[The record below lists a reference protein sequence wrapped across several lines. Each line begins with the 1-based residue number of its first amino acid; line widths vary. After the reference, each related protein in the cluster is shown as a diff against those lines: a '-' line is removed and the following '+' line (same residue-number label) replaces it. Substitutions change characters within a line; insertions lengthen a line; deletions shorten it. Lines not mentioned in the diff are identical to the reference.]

1 MHLLICEDIIFS
13 YICGDPLYTFSD
25 DCNNG
30 ATTYL
35 FLGGVVILVA
45 NFMALLL
52 VGSKKIAEMVLKCSF
67 LMVLKKIFRM
77 AKLRVEKSVACTSWP
92 Q

>member
-1 MHLLICEDIIFS
+1 VKVLAADWQGSGAGHHRDSDGGHCIFFFCENFMFS
-13 YICGDPLYTFSD
+13 YICGGPLYTFSD

-35 FLGGVVILVA
+35 FLGGVIILVA

-52 VGSKKIAEMVLKCSF
+52 VGSKKIAEMV
-67 LMVLKKIFRM
+67 I
-77 AKLRVEKSVACTSWP
+77 
-92 Q
+92 

>member
-1 MHLLICEDIIFS
+1 MFS
-13 YICGDPLYTFSD
+13 YIYGNPLYTFSD

-52 VGSKKIAEMVLKCSF
+52 VGSKKIAEMV
-67 LMVLKKIFRM
+67 I
-77 AKLRVEKSVACTSWP
+77 
-92 Q
+92 